1 MITIMITIK
10 MKAPQY
16 HHYLHPQS
24 LTDYSETKLELDEY
38 RGERV

>member
-1 MITIMITIK
+1 MIMITIMITIKIMITIMITIK

-24 LTDYSETKLELDEY
+24 LTDYSET
-38 RGERV
+38 